1 MEYEIKSKDR
11 KSKFE
16 SKIRLIN
23 KNYNSLGVTIPKEIV
38 KMIDLKK
45 GDLLTY
51 NLDIKNN
58 KVNIEMS
65 FKKQD

>member
-1 MEYEIKSKDR
+1 
-11 KSKFE
+11 
-16 SKIRLIN
+16 
-23 KNYNSLGVTIPKEIV
+23 
-38 KMIDLKK
+38 MIDLKK